1 MTKGHPRPH
10 HVEGA
15 QTFYPPAFYPPLVH
29 PKPTHLTWTSVGLVA
44 TGGTVGTA
52 LRYLVSLTVPMGAGV
67 PLGTLG
73 VNIVGAF
80 FLGML
85 LEFLT
90 RPEMDSNRGRRL
102 RLLIGTGGLGGFT
115 TYSALALDTAT
126 LLGAHPG
133 RAIGYAVATVALG
146 GAATMTGIWWSRRR
160 ADGAPSGT
168 VQP

>member
-1 MTKGHPRPH
+1 M
-10 HVEGA
+10 
-15 QTFYPPAFYPPLVH
+15 H

-44 TGGTVGTA
+44 AGGTVGTA
-52 LRYLVSLTVPMGAGV
+52 LRYLVSLTVPMEAGV
-67 PLGTLG
+67 PLGTFG

-85 LEFLT
+85 LEFLA

-126 LLGAHPG
+126 LLNAHPG

-146 GAATMTGIWWSRRR
+146 GVATMTGIWWSRRR
-160 ADGAPSGT
+160 AGGAPSGT